1 MKDKM
6 PSLLKI
12 LTLWDQNEIDNEKKI
27 FVLSLNITKSYGI
40 EKVDWDFILTFFI
53 FFSISSNGIE

>member
-40 EKVDWDFILTFFI
+40 KKVDWDFILTFLFL
-53 FFSISSNGIE
+53 FFDFFKWH